1 MRLRHRIA
9 VLVGSFAIAH
19 SVMPAH
25 AVCPTLRIDDEF
37 KRSTAVFVGRAIA
50 QSIATTPTLNWP
62 RATETTFAVESVWK
76 GEPDATIRVRVCGG
90 AADDG
95 DMSCG
100 EDFRFVVGSRYVVF
114 ADGRPLTTNN
124 CHHTALLDRAGQSLE
139 WLSHKPQKRVRTK
152 GAEPE

>member
-1 MRLRHRIA
+1 
-9 VLVGSFAIAH
+9 
-19 SVMPAH
+19 MPAN
-25 AVCPTLRIDDEF
+25 AECPTLRIDDEF

-50 QSIATTPTLNWP
+50 QSVATTPTLAWP

-90 AADDG
+90 TVGDE

-114 ADGRPLTTNN
+114 ADGRPLTTNI
-124 CHHTALLDRAGQSLE
+124 CHHTALLERAAETLE
-139 WLSHKPQKRVRTK
+139 WLSHKPQKRVRNK